1 MIKMHR
7 YYKNQ
12 PKRTLKDVIN
22 EQRTVIFALV
32 VTMLGLFF
40 IFKPGLPSEF
50 RILGIALI
58 PAGIITAI
66 TEFYLRRDF
75 LREFKEARYRY
86 DLIDR
91 LERLGIENIFEN
103 RRKEDPIFGYIA
115 SIAKR
120 APHTVKKIQLMGLS
134 LEPFMDIVDGYI
146 DDLLS
151 TGCEF
156 QFLSLDAKS
165 EVAKKRMNEQGQ
177 PGLIE
182 RIRSFDIWLQ
192 AQMRNKSNLK
202 GSIEVKK
209 YNLMPTM
216 HIVIINEEKIF
227 INPFSILGAT
237 WDFPVIEINKGGT
250 LFDKYKRQFEEVW
263 NKAYPLK

>member
-1 MIKMHR
+1 MSMHR
-7 YYKNQ
+7 YYKNP
-12 PKRTLKDVIN
+12 PKRALKDVIT

-32 VTMLGLFF
+32 VTMLGLIF
-40 IFKPGLPSEF
+40 IFIPGLPSEF

-58 PAGIITAI
+58 PAGIVTAI

-91 LERLGIENIFEN
+91 LESLGIENIFEN
-103 RRKEDPIFGYIA
+103 RREEEPIFGYIA

-120 APHTVKKIQLMGLS
+120 TPYTVKKIQLMGLS
-134 LEPFMDIVDGYI
+134 LEPFMHIVGDYI

-156 QFLSLDAKS
+156 QFLSLDANS
-165 EVAKKRMNEQGQ
+165 EVAQKRMNDQGQ
-177 PGLIE
+177 PGLLE

-192 AQMRNKSNLK
+192 AQMSKSNLK

-216 HIVIINEEKIF
+216 HIAIINEEKIF
-227 INPFSILGAT
+227 INPYPILGAT
-237 WDFPVIEINKGGT
+237 WEFPVIEINKGGP